1 MKISS
6 VKMPQSPFE
15 IVADH
20 IIFIDNV
27 IPRKEIDGV
36 TGQPVTVWDYDRYAM
51 PCKQTSNLEADIE
64 SNYAQWLQKSK
75 DYEYSV
81 EADKVRAYRDKLIN
95 TCDIKYCNC
104 ELWDLMDET
113 KKAEW
118 RAYKQAL
125 RDVPL
130 QEGFP
135 YAVTFPKL
143 PYEEEYT

>member
-36 TGQPVTVWDYDRYAM
+36 TGQPVTVWDYDRYAY
-51 PCKQTSNLEADIE
+51 PVKPAPNLEAEIE
-64 SNYAQWLQKSK
+64 SDYPEWLQKAK
-75 DYEYSV
+75 DLEYSI
-81 EADKVRAYRDKLIN
+81 EADKVRTYRDKLLN
-95 TCDIKYCNC
+95 DCDVKYCNC
-104 ELWDLMDET
+104 EKWDLMDET
-113 KKAEW
+113 KKAAW
-118 RAYKQAL
+118 RTYKQAL
-125 RDVPL
+125 RDVSL
-130 QEGFP
+130 QDGFP

-143 PYEEEYT
+143 PYEEV